1 MENINIKEILDYFKS
16 GKFDIAKKKTALL
29 IKKFSNNHFLYNLF
43 GAILVGQKKLD
54 ESIIYFEKSIEISPN
69 YADAYNNLAGV
80 LADQKKYN
88 KAIEYFQK
96 AIKINPNLAEAYY
109 NLGNALSAIEQ
120 YNESINNYNQAI
132 KIKPNYVKAYN
143 NLGNVFR
150 TLNDFQNAISCYEKT
165 IEIDNNH
172 SDAYHKLAILY
183 CDIGKVDDARKC
195 FQTLLKLKPDNV
207 LYKINNALLLTP
219 VYKSAKEIDEHR
231 NKFIE
236 GIDQLKKYKYLT
248 EQPGNE
254 IELNSYYLAYHNKN
268 NVEVM
273 KRLCK
278 LFRKIIPNINYT
290 AKNIKKQKN
299 KKIKLGF
306 ISEFLT
312 NHTVGKLFG
321 GLIKNMNKKKF
332 DVTIFHTSKT
342 KKNLIK
348 NEIDIKADKVI
359 NLKTKIHEQQL
370 QVENEN
376 LDIIFYPD
384 IGMSPTTYFLAFSR
398 LAPVQIA
405 SWGHTETTGIDT
417 IDYFL
422 STILFEEKNAQK
434 NYSEKLICLNQIPT
448 YFEPPQNIASLKKRS
463 ELKLPENAH
472 LYGCPQTLFKLHPDF
487 DKVLAEILKRD
498 SDGYIVLIGGEGKEK
513 YWSEILKERW
523 AKNFSILNKKVLF
536 TKRLSLLEFFSLSYC
551 VDVLLVPLHFGGGN
565 TSLEAMIF
573 GTPSITMPGNYLR
586 TNISTAIYKQMKIS
600 APPIA
605 KNTEQYIDLA
615 IKLVKDKNKNVYLRE
630 KSKKAANKYLFKSHK
645 TLKEFEH
652 FLIKV
657 HRKAK

>member
-43 GAILVGQKKLD
+43 GAILAGQKKLD
-54 ESIIYFEKSIEISPN
+54 ESIVYFEKSIEISPN

-342 KKNLIK
+342 KKKFN
-348 NEIDIKADKVI
+348 
-359 NLKTKIHEQQL
+359 
-370 QVENEN
+370 
-376 LDIIFYPD
+376 
-384 IGMSPTTYFLAFSR
+384 
-398 LAPVQIA
+398 
-405 SWGHTETTGIDT
+405 
-417 IDYFL
+417 
-422 STILFEEKNAQK
+422 
-434 NYSEKLICLNQIPT
+434 
-448 YFEPPQNIASLKKRS
+448 
-463 ELKLPENAH
+463 
-472 LYGCPQTLFKLHPDF
+472 
-487 DKVLAEILKRD
+487 
-498 SDGYIVLIGGEGKEK
+498 
-513 YWSEILKERW
+513 
-523 AKNFSILNKKVLF
+523 
-536 TKRLSLLEFFSLSYC
+536 
-551 VDVLLVPLHFGGGN
+551 
-565 TSLEAMIF
+565 
-573 GTPSITMPGNYLR
+573 
-586 TNISTAIYKQMKIS
+586 
-600 APPIA
+600 
-605 KNTEQYIDLA
+605 
-615 IKLVKDKNKNVYLRE
+615 
-630 KSKKAANKYLFKSHK
+630 
-645 TLKEFEH
+645 
-652 FLIKV
+652 
-657 HRKAK
+657 

>member
-1 MENINIKEILDYFKS
+1 
-16 GKFDIAKKKTALL
+16 
-29 IKKFSNNHFLYNLF
+29 
-43 GAILVGQKKLD
+43 
-54 ESIIYFEKSIEISPN
+54 
-69 YADAYNNLAGV
+69 
-80 LADQKKYN
+80 
-88 KAIEYFQK
+88 
-96 AIKINPNLAEAYY
+96 
-109 NLGNALSAIEQ
+109 
-120 YNESINNYNQAI
+120 
-132 KIKPNYVKAYN
+132 
-143 NLGNVFR
+143 
-150 TLNDFQNAISCYEKT
+150 
-165 IEIDNNH
+165 
-172 SDAYHKLAILY
+172 LAILY